1 MIRIVIEN
9 ILLFLLPTLAYL
21 GWVLIARPHT
31 LERTTDGRIRPT
43 RVLNDAP
50 LIWLAASGTVLLMVV
65 LVAFGKTSD
74 GGRPDQTYSPPIFK
88 DGKIEPGRIE

>member
-9 ILLFLLPTLAYL
+9 VLLFLLPTLAYL
-21 GWVLIARPHT
+21 GWVLIAHPEK
-31 LERTTDGRIRPT
+31 LERTADGRIRPM

-50 LIWLAASGTVLLMVV
+50 LLWLAASGTILLIVV
-65 LVAFGKTSD
+65 LVAFGKTS

-88 DGKIEPGRIE
+88 DGKIQPGHIE

>member
-21 GWVLIARPHT
+21 GWVLIARPET
-31 LERTTDGRIRPT
+31 LERTPGGRVRPM

-50 LIWLAASGTVLLMVV
+50 LLWLAASGTILLIVV
-65 LVAFGKTSD
+65 LVAFGKTS

-88 DGKIEPGRIE
+88 DGKIQPGHIE

>member
-21 GWVLIARPHT
+21 GWVLIARPDS
-31 LERTTDGRIRPT
+31 LERTPDGRIRPT

-50 LIWLAASGTVLLMVV
+50 LLWLAASGTILLIVV
-65 LVAFGKTSD
+65 LVAFGKTS
-74 GGRPDQTYSPPIFK
+74 GGRPDQSYSPPVFK

>member
-21 GWVLIARPHT
+21 GWVLIARPDT
-31 LERTTDGRIRPT
+31 LERTPDGRIRPT

-50 LIWLAASGTVLLMVV
+50 LLWLAASGTILLIIV
-65 LVAFGKTSD
+65 LVAFGKTS
-74 GGRPDQTYSPPIFK
+74 GGRPDQTYSPPVFK

>member
-9 ILLFLLPTLAYL
+9 VLLFLLPTLAYL

-31 LERTTDGRIRPT
+31 LERTPDGRIRPM

-50 LIWLAASGTVLLMVV
+50 LLWLAASGTVLLLLV
-65 LVAFGKTSD
+65 LITFGKT
-74 GGRPDQTYSPPIFK
+74 GGGTPNQTYSPPVFK
-88 DGKIEPGRIE
+88 DGKIQPGRIE

>member
-21 GWVLIARPHT
+21 GWVLIARPET
-31 LERTTDGRIRPT
+31 LERTPDGRIRPM

-50 LIWLAASGTVLLMVV
+50 LLWLAASGTILLIVV
-65 LVAFGKTSD
+65 LVAFGKTS
-74 GGRPDQTYSPPIFK
+74 GGRPDQTYSPPVFK
-88 DGKIEPGRIE
+88 DGKIQPGHIE

>member
-21 GWVLIARPHT
+21 GWVLIARPDR
-31 LERTTDGRIRPT
+31 LERTPDGRIRPS

-50 LIWLAASGTVLLMVV
+50 LLWLAAAGTLLLIVV
-65 LVAFGKTSD
+65 LVAFGKTS
-74 GGRPDQTYSPPIFK
+74 GGRPDQSYSPPVFK